1 MLAAL
6 LLNAGRAVPVTDLIE
21 AVWDDDPPAT
31 AERQVRNRVAV
42 LRSVLTRHG
51 GLIDTTDSGYRL
63 RLDGASLDLVVFE
76 ELAAR
81 GRAAR
86 DPALLREAL
95 GLWRGAALDGLGGV
109 LLGRAAAALEEIRLA
124 VVEDCL
130 AWESDRSTVSL
141 DELRA
146 LVAVHPV
153 RERLVGL
160 LMAALARDGRRDQ
173 ALAVYRSLAARL
185 AEGLGIDPS
194 SELRRRYQALRRA
207 GVPAQLPADV
217 AGFVGRAGELAWL
230 DGLLSDAQAGRTA
243 VLSAIDGTAGVG
255 KTALAVHWAHAVR
268 DKFPDGQLYVNLQG
282 YSTVAPADPADV
294 LGGFLRALGVPA
306 SRVPAEAAAA
316 AAMFREQLAD
326 RRVLVVCDNAADAG
340 QVRPLLP
347 DAAGCLALVTS
358 REALPALAGA
368 VPVALDVL
376 PPGDA
381 YALLVEMLGAER
393 VAAEPVA
400 AGEVARLC
408 AYLPLALRIAA
419 ANLGDEEPIAGYA
432 ARLAASDD
440 RLTALS
446 IAGDERAAVR
456 AAFDLSFDGLPAP
469 ERRMFGLLGAV
480 PGADVSVP
488 AAASLAAVASDRA
501 KMLLDRLVAAQLV
514 DEHTPGRYTLHD
526 LLRVYATQLAHTINT
541 DEQRHAAA
549 HRILDHYLHTAHAA
563 ERLLTPGAD
572 PISVTPPQPGVSP
585 EHPVDYQQALA
596 WFTAEHAVLVAAVD
610 RAAAT
615 GFDTHTWQLAWTLRN
630 FLDRRGQWRDWAAT
644 GRAAVAAAGRLADP
658 TAQARAHRILAGAY
672 TTLGRLDDAHIE
684 LGHAV
689 DLSARTGDQ
698 VGQARTRYALA
709 VLWERRGHP
718 AEALDHARRALDLYR
733 AAGHRAGEAMTLN
746 AVGWCHAQL
755 GDHRQALTYCQQA
768 LTLLQDLDDRPMQ
781 AHTWESLGYAH
792 HHLGQ
797 HARAFACYRQ
807 ALILARESGDRY
819 NEATTLAHLGD
830 THHAAG

>member
-1 MLAAL
+1 
-6 LLNAGRAVPVTDLIE
+6 
-21 AVWDDDPPAT
+21 
-31 AERQVRNRVAV
+31 
-42 LRSVLTRHG
+42 
-51 GLIDTTDSGYRL
+51 
-63 RLDGASLDLVVFE
+63 
-76 ELAAR
+76 
-81 GRAAR
+81 
-86 DPALLREAL
+86 
-95 GLWRGAALDGLGGV
+95 
-109 LLGRAAAALEEIRLA
+109 
-124 VVEDCL
+124 
-130 AWESDRSTVSL
+130 
-141 DELRA
+141 
-146 LVAVHPV
+146 
-153 RERLVGL
+153 
-160 LMAALARDGRRDQ
+160 
-173 ALAVYRSLAARL
+173 
-185 AEGLGIDPS
+185 
-194 SELRRRYQALRRA
+194 
-207 GVPAQLPADV
+207 
-217 AGFVGRAGELAWL
+217 
-230 DGLLSDAQAGRTA
+230 
-243 VLSAIDGTAGVG
+243 
-255 KTALAVHWAHAVR
+255 
-268 DKFPDGQLYVNLQG
+268 
-282 YSTVAPADPADV
+282 
-294 LGGFLRALGVPA
+294 
-306 SRVPAEAAAA
+306 
-316 AAMFREQLAD
+316 
-326 RRVLVVCDNAADAG
+326 
-340 QVRPLLP
+340 
-347 DAAGCLALVTS
+347 
-358 REALPALAGA
+358 
-368 VPVALDVL
+368 
-376 PPGDA
+376 
-381 YALLVEMLGAER
+381 
-393 VAAEPVA
+393 
-400 AGEVARLC
+400 
-408 AYLPLALRIAA
+408 
-419 ANLGDEEPIAGYA
+419 
-432 ARLAASDD
+432 
-440 RLTALS
+440 
-446 IAGDERAAVR
+446 
-456 AAFDLSFDGLPAP
+456 
-469 ERRMFGLLGAV
+469 
-480 PGADVSVP
+480 GADVSVP

-709 VLWERRGHP
+709 VLWERRGRP

-830 THHAAG
+830 THHAAGAHTAAQDAYRQALAILDDLDHLDADTVRAKLATPGPTPLTSHPTVEPTSG